1 MTTQKFPTSGPAW
14 AGALVLAG
22 ALLAQPALAAEK
34 VLKIGQNDALSGPG
48 AVYGLPQQ
56 KAVALAIEQIN
67 AAGGVKVGGD
77 NYKIEVVVN
86 DDKANPTEAT
96 NSVRKLIDRDNV
108 KFIAG
113 FCCSGPTSAVAT
125 FIGREDVIALV
136 GTAAERSITTL
147 GNSNLFRTRPPADYT
162 GAAAGTFVAQKGHKT
177 LAVIGSLDAAIYQQY
192 MAAFETEFV
201 KAGGKILAKETFALG
216 DRDMTPQLTKIRGL
230 NPDAIFTLG
239 YVEQVAF
246 VYRQSA
252 ELGIKV
258 PRYGFSGGNEE
269 QFLKVATLEQ
279 MNGVWDLRPTELT
292 LEALGPTA
300 RAFVAAYQKKFNENP
315 TPNAPYAYDQIY
327 VLKHALEKAGTV
339 TDTKKVAAAIR
350 ELAPV
355 PEAVFK
361 YAPVGGKM
369 FDENGQA
376 YISNGAFQWQG
387 SKWAYVADLPSDS
400 TTYSKFLRSLRK

>member
-1 MTTQKFPTSGPAW
+1 M
-14 AGALVLAG
+14 GALALASVLI
-22 ALLAQPALAAEK
+22 AQPTLGAEK

-56 KAVALAIEQIN
+56 KAVALAVEQIN
-67 AAGGVKVGGD
+67 GAGGIKVGAD
-77 NYKIEVVVN
+77 NYKLEVVLY

-125 FIGREDVIALV
+125 FIGKEDVIALV

-147 GNSNLFRTRPPADYT
+147 GNSNLFRTRPPADFT
-162 GAAAGTFVAQKGHKT
+162 GAAAGTFVAQKGVKT
-177 LAVIGSLDAAIYQQY
+177 LAVLGALDAAIYQQY
-192 MAAFETEFV
+192 MAAFEGQFV
-201 KAGGKILAKETFALG
+201 KGGGKIVAKETFALG
-216 DRDMTPQLTKIRGL
+216 DRDMTPQLTKIKGL

-252 ELGIKV
+252 ELGLKMS
-258 PRYGFSGGNEE
+258 RYGFSGGNEA
-269 QFLKVATLEQ
+269 QFLKVATSEQ
-279 MNGVWDLRPTELT
+279 MNGAWDLRPTELT
-292 LEALGPTA
+292 VEALGPTA
-300 RAFVAAYQKKFNENP
+300 KAFVAAYEKKFNEYP

-355 PEAVFK
+355 PEAVLK
-361 YAPVGGKM
+361 YTPVGGKM
-369 FDENGQA
+369 FDENGQG
-376 YISNGAFQWQG
+376 YISNGAFQWQKD
-387 SKWAYVADLPSDS
+387 KWVYVSDLPSDAAA
-400 TTYSKFLRSLRK
+400 YSKFLRTLRK